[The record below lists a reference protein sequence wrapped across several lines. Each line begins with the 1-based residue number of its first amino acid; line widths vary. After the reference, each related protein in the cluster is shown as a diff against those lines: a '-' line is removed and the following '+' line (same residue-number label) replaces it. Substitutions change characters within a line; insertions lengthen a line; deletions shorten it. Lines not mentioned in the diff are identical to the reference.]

1 LNNKN
6 ILIFCASLHKGGAE
20 RIVSLILKEFVK
32 DKNLNIKL
40 VLMEDGID
48 YEIPTSIKPTI
59 FSKSNKSS
67 IRKLLELPFVAWQLS
82 QYIKEN
88 NIDVVMSFLYRPNYV
103 NIIAKLLGA
112 KHKSIINVVSTT
124 SRYINEGIFGKI
136 NLFLI
141 RSLFNKSD
149 LIISNS
155 HGVDEDLKSLMK
167 ITVNTKVVY
176 NPIDLKYIENKKN
189 ICEDIDFEFKKD
201 SKYIISVGRLIPLK
215 RNMDLISAFATL
227 EKNDLHL
234 ELIFLGDGALKKELI
249 KSCEALNIDKK
260 VHFLGNVKNPFYY
273 LNKSNLFVLN
283 SELEGL
289 PNVLVEAMAVGLP
302 VVSSDC
308 KSGPREILVDEKY
321 GLLYPVGDISILVDK
336 MKIYLYSNIDN
347 EEIKSKNLIRIKDFN
362 IDKSMAQYKKAL
374 DIEE

>member
-1 LNNKN
+1 MNNKN